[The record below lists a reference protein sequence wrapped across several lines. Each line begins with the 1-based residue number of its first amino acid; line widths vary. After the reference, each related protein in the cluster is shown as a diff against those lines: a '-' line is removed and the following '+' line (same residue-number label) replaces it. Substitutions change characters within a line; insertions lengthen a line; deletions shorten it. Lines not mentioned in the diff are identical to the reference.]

1 MDGQGRLL
9 NAKPSF
15 ITSSL
20 LTPKG
25 PTMFPD
31 PSSSSRSAANAGSN
45 TVSPGSPASGSDK
58 AAHDGSALP
67 HSKLA
72 SHGPLHDTASLADRA
87 GEAWHNAVDTGREQI
102 RHAAESLPRT
112 AVAYVN
118 ADPLKSLVM
127 AAVVGAVAMA
137 VLVRLIR

>member
-1 MDGQGRLL
+1 
-9 NAKPSF
+9 
-15 ITSSL
+15 
-20 LTPKG
+20 
-25 PTMFPD
+25 MFPD
-31 PSSSSRSAANAGSN
+31 PSSSSRSPANAGAN
-45 TVSPGSPASGSDK
+45 TTIPKLPVAGNDNAS
-58 AAHDGSALP
+58 HDGSALP
-67 HSKLA
+67 HSKLT
-72 SHGPLHDTASLADRA
+72 SHGPVHDTATLADRA
-87 GEAWHNAVDTGREQI
+87 GEAWHHAVDTGREQI